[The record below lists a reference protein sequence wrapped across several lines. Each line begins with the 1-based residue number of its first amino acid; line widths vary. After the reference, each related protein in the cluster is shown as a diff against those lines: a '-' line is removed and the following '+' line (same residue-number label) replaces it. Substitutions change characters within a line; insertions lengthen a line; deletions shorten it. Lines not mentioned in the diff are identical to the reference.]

1 MKKGIG
7 TKRTDCL
14 ARFVRSWGF
23 VFAGLGLAGIYW
35 LGEAVIHTFVLHE
48 GSFLNGLSLG
58 DSHELWTRLLIV
70 CLFFALG
77 SAVQWLMAR
86 RRRSEQKLLL
96 QANKLGERVKEL
108 NCLYSI
114 SRLMQRTGVSL
125 AEVLQSAVDLIPP
138 SWQYPAITCARI
150 TLGEDQYVTSDFR
163 ETQWRQ
169 ASSINVVGH
178 VAGTTEVYYLEER
191 PASDEGPFLK
201 EERELIDGIS
211 RQIGKTIER
220 KQMEEALR
228 TSEEQFR
235 TLVENA
241 NDGIYI
247 RDAEGTIVYAN
258 GKFAEI
264 HGYPLEEI
272 IGRQAAS
279 FLSLESRGET
289 SEQGVQEELRQ
300 GRAVRA
306 EATCLRPS
314 GDRRDLE
321 ISAVPIRLKAGTKG
335 VVGIVRDITDRK
347 EQARRKAEFMAD
359 VAHGVRTP
367 LTSIKGYADLLLMKK
382 DGATASEQQKYLSV
396 ISSNV
401 DRLARLVDGLLDS
414 ERLESGLVP
423 LAMQLTRLD
432 EILRQEIVSIEVAAR
447 AKGLETDVSI
457 EDGLWVDADS
467 DRLAQLLSDLLS
479 NAVKYTEQ
487 GSISVK
493 ALRREDTI
501 AVSVHDTGIGIAPE
515 DLDKIFTRFFRSE
528 GHTYRDVEGTGL
540 GLFIAKTIAERHG
553 GRIDVESIQG
563 SGSTFTLILP
573 AGLTHTA
580 ED

>member
-1 MKKGIG
+1 MKKEIG
-7 TKRTDCL
+7 AKRTNCL
-14 ARFVRSWGF
+14 SRFVRSWGF
-23 VFAGLGLAGIYW
+23 VLVGLGLASIYW
-35 LGEAVIHTFVLHE
+35 LTEAVIHTFVLHE
-48 GSFLNGLSLG
+48 GSFLDGLSLG
-58 DSHELWTRLLIV
+58 DSHELWIRPLVV
-70 CLFFALG
+70 CLFLVLGFAL
-77 SAVQWLMAR
+77 QWLMTR
-86 RRRSEQKLLL
+86 RQSSEQKLSM
-96 QANKLGERVKEL
+96 QANTLNERVKEL

-114 SRLMQRTGVSL
+114 SRLMQHSEASL
-125 AEVLQSAVDLIPP
+125 AEILQSAVDLIPS
-138 SWQYPAITCARI
+138 SWQYPASTCARI
-150 TLGEDQYVTSDFR
+150 VLGKDQYVTSNFR

-178 VAGTTEVYYLEER
+178 VAGITEVYYLEEQ
-191 PASDEGPFLK
+191 PASDEDVFLK

-211 RQIGKTIER
+211 RLLGDVIDL
-220 KQMEEALR
+220 KQMEETLR
-228 TSEEQFR
+228 TSEERFR

-258 GKFAEI
+258 EKFAGI

-272 IGRQAAS
+272 VGRQAAS
-279 FLSLESRGET
+279 LLSTESG
-289 SEQGVQEELRQ
+289 SKALEQGAQEELQQ
-300 GRAVRA
+300 GRAIRV
-306 EATCLRPS
+306 EAACSRPS
-314 GDRRDLE
+314 GERRDIE
-321 ISAVPIRLKAGTKG
+321 INAVPVRLEAGGEG

-347 EQARRKAEFMAD
+347 EQARRKAQFMAD

-382 DGATASEQQKYLSV
+382 GGATASEQQRYLSV

-401 DRLARLVDGLLDS
+401 DRLVRLVGGLLDS

-423 LAMQLTRLD
+423 LDMQLIRLD
-432 EILRQEIVSIEVAAR
+432 EILRQEIMSIEVAAR
-447 AKGLETDVSI
+447 TKGLETYASI
-457 EDGLWVDADS
+457 EGDLWVEADP

-479 NAVKYTEQ
+479 NALKYTEQ

-493 ALRREDTI
+493 AVRHEDTI

-515 DLDKIFTRFFRSE
+515 DLERIFTRFFRSE
-528 GHTYRDVEGTGL
+528 ARTYQDVEGTGL
-540 GLFIAKTIAERHG
+540 GLFIARTIAERHRG
-553 GRIDVESIQG
+553 KLDVESVQG

-573 AGLTHTA
+573 AGQTYTA